1 MPAGRVFLILMKP
14 VIWGVLSVSGHY
26 ILRVHTPLAASSLI
40 DVRAIS
46 SRDRRR
52 ADEAARRL
60 GIPKAY
66 GSYEELLAD
75 KEIEAVYIP
84 LPNDLHASWVKK
96 AADAGKHVLCEK
108 PFAMDAREAEEAIRY
123 AEKKGVLV
131 MEAFMYRFHP
141 IWQRAREIVRTGE
154 LGEIHAIQTVFSY
167 SLSDP
172 RNIRNIPANGG
183 GGIPDIGCY
192 AVSSARFL
200 LDREPSRAVS
210 LFHRDP
216 VFKTD
221 ILSSAILDF
230 GRTRALFTVATQTFP
245 AQRVDVFGSGGSLS
259 LPLCFNIYPDV
270 AMELHVT
277 TSLGTRTVTP
287 PPADQYALLFEGF
300 SRAVREG
307 GPVPYPP
314 QDAINNMK
322 VLDTLFRSE
331 KSGHWETVA

>member
-1 MPAGRVFLILMKP
+1 MKP

-26 ILRVHTPLAASSLI
+26 ILRVHSPLSASSLVE
-40 DVRAIS
+40 VRGIA
-46 SRDRRR
+46 SREKKR
-52 ADEAARRL
+52 AEEAARRL
-60 GIPKAY
+60 GIPKVF

-75 KEIEAVYIP
+75 REIEAVYIP
-84 LPNDLHASWVKK
+84 LPNDLHAPWVKK

-108 PFAMDAREAEEAIRY
+108 PFAMNAQEAEEAIRY
-123 AEKKGVLV
+123 AERKGVLV

-141 IWQRAREIVRTGE
+141 IWQRAREIIRTGE
-154 LGEIHAIQTVFSY
+154 LGDIHAIQTVFSY

-172 RNIRNIPANGG
+172 RNIRNILANGG

-200 LDREPSRAVS
+200 LDKEPLRVVS
-210 LFHRDP
+210 LFQRDP

-230 GRTRALFTVATQTFP
+230 GRTRALFTVGTQTFP
-245 AQRVDVFGSGGSLS
+245 AQRVDVYGAAGSLS

-270 AMELHVT
+270 PMQIEVT
-277 TSLGTRTVTP
+277 TSLGTRTIN
-287 PPADQYALLFEGF
+287 PPAVDQYALLFEGF
-300 SRAVREG
+300 SRAVRTG
-307 GPVPYPP
+307 GPVPYLP
-314 QDAINNMK
+314 QDAIDNMK

-331 KSGHWETVA
+331 KSGSWETVK